1 MKEKKINN
9 NKKRKLNI
17 FIIFLVCSSLIW
29 LISKLSENYA
39 QRTTFNLA
47 YENVPDSLL
56 LTGSSKQQIDTRLQ
70 ASGFKFLGFNF
81 GKKDI
86 RIDLSQV
93 RNNGNSFF
101 VQKEEYQKQI
111 EEQLPDNMAL
121 LSVDQDTLFVYFKKL
136 FTKEVEVVADINLEL
151 AQNHMLEGQLKID
164 PPFVT
169 VKGPQNEV
177 EVVDRVYTVNTSL
190 TAVSESFNSSL
201 KLARTPEML
210 NTTYSTD
217 RVEVSGDVFRFSEQL
232 IEIPVRVD
240 NLPEGTEIK
249 TFPNTISVLCKAK
262 IDRLKSL
269 RPQEFEL
276 VADFNTIGTGESKLD
291 VQLKSKPEDVYDAQ
305 LKQNKVEFILIRR

>member
-39 QRTTFNLA
+39 QRTAFNLA

-93 RNNGNSFF
+93 RNTGNSFF
-101 VQKEEYQKQI
+101 IQKEEYQKQI

-121 LSVDQDTLFVYFKKL
+121 LSVDQDTLYVYFKKL
-136 FTKEVEVVADINLEL
+136 FTKEVEVVADINL
-151 AQNHMLEGQLKID
+151 
-164 PPFVT
+164 
-169 VKGPQNEV
+169 
-177 EVVDRVYTVNTSL
+177 
-190 TAVSESFNSSL
+190 SFSS
-201 KLARTPEML
+201 
-210 NTTYSTD
+210 
-217 RVEVSGDVFRFSEQL
+217 SGSR
-232 IEIPVRVD
+232 
-240 NLPEGTEIK
+240 
-249 TFPNTISVLCKAK
+249 
-262 IDRLKSL
+262 
-269 RPQEFEL
+269 
-276 VADFNTIGTGESKLD
+276 
-291 VQLKSKPEDVYDAQ
+291 
-305 LKQNKVEFILIRR
+305 

>member
-9 NKKRKLNI
+9 NNKRKLNI
-17 FIIFLVCSSLIW
+17 FVIFLVCSALIW

-39 QRTTFNLA
+39 QRSSFNLA
-47 YENVPDSLL
+47 YVNIPDSLL

-86 RIDLSQV
+86 EIDLAQV

-101 VQKEEYQKQI
+101 INKEEYQKQI
-111 EEQLPDNMAL
+111 EEQLPDNMTL
-121 LSVDQDTLFVYFKKL
+121 LSVDQDTLYIYFKKL

-151 AQNHMLEGQLKID
+151 AQNHMLEGKLRVN

-169 VKGPQNEV
+169 VKGPKSEV

-190 TAVSESFNSSL
+190 TGVSESFNSSL
-201 KLARTPEML
+201 KLARSPEMV
-210 NTTYSTD
+210 NTSYSID

-232 IEIPVRVD
+232 IEIPVRVE

-276 VADFNTIGTGESKLD
+276 VADFNDISPGKSKLD
-291 VQLKSKPEDVYDAQ
+291 VLLKSKPKDVYDAQ
-305 LKQNKVEFILIRR
+305 LKQNEVEFILIRR